1 MSVNGVVVICVQ
13 GRPYACGLAQR
24 RGGCGCYCANQN
36 MWPSGAC
43 GPSLCGSVS
52 VASAH
57 LECRVGEVRRHLAG
71 HAARLVAACARCRG
85 VFLVG
90 LASETHCQR
99 CLWSLRSPGEEIRSA
114 AKGRRSDEGAGQGR
128 WSWALGPTFSSVLL
142 FASSYFSWQA
152 GRWPACCSAE
162 RVKTVVRPVVRVP
175 SLCAVQLSRL
185 I

>member
-1 MSVNGVVVICVQ
+1 MNGVVVICVQ

-128 WSWALGPTFSSVLL
+128 WSWALGHRHLFVDHLGVGLTFCVKLL
-142 FASSYFSWQA
+142 FVGSRSLAADWRGLLQRRA
-152 GRWPACCSAE
+152 GENRCTIGIRA
-162 RVKTVVRPVVRVP
+162 RP
-175 SLCAVQLSRL
+175 
-185 I
+185 